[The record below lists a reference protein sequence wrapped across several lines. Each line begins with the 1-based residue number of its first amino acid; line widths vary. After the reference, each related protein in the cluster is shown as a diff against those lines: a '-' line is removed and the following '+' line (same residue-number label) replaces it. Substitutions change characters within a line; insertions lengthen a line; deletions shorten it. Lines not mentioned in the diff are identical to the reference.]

1 MVSIR
6 SNKASDAQS
15 ENIMLHGRSGGGG
28 GGVEAGGLRERGE
41 RDGRG

>member
-28 GGVEAGGLRERGE
+28 GVEAGGLRETGE